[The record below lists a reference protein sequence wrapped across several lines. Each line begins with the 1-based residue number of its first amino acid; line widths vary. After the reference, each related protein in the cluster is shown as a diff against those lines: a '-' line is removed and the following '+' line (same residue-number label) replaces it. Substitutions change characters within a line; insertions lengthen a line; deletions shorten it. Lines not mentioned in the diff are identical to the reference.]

1 MISLMISDG
10 EVPPDVVPTAW
21 FHSLTNSLT
30 TSASPL
36 PTVAAAAIPPP
47 PEVATLKVSAAPVTQ
62 REQSTNRKDERIHC
76 QSMRAA
82 DLP

>member
-1 MISLMISDG
+1 MISDG

-21 FHSLTNSLT
+21 CYQLTNYTNAL
-30 TSASPL
+30 L
-36 PTVAAAAIPPP
+36 LLLRTVAAAAAAPP

-62 REQSTNRKDERIHC
+62 RRQSANHRDERIHC
-76 QSMRAA
+76 QSMRVA